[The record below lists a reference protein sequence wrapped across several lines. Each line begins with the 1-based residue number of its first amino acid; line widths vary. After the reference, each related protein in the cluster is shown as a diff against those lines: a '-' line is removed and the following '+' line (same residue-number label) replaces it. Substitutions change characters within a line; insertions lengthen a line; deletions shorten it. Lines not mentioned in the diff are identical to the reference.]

1 MNGYGNILSNIDP
14 HAWHPTASVD
24 NLKRRAELLW
34 TIREFFHRRGVLEVQ
49 TPILS
54 RDVIID
60 RHIDP
65 ICLSGASLALA
76 DFDQTTFYLQTSPEF
91 CMKRLLAAGMSSI
104 YEITSV
110 FRAGERGAYH
120 NPEFTM
126 LEWYVVG
133 ADFQQGVDLLAELI
147 VATLKV
153 ERVERLSYQAA
164 FLNTLSCD
172 PLEAS
177 VAELSR
183 LAVGLPLNV
192 AEDWTGERDEW
203 LNLLFSEAVQ
213 PRLGQE
219 RPTIVTHYPASQAAL
234 ARLCPHDSRT
244 AERYELFIDGVELA
258 NGYHELLDADELV
271 HRNEQSLA
279 QRSGDGKPAL
289 PIHGRL
295 VDAMRAGLP
304 ASSGCALGL
313 DRLLMVALAA
323 RSIDQVLPFPIER
336 A

>member
-1 MNGYGNILSNIDP
+1 MSDINSN
-14 HAWHPTASVD
+14 AWQPTASIANV
-24 NLKRRAELLW
+24 KRRAELLW

-60 RHIDP
+60 RYIDP
-65 ICLSGASLALA
+65 VCLSGASLALA

-104 YEITSV
+104 YEITPV
-110 FRAGERGAYH
+110 FRAGERGTYH

-126 LEWYVVG
+126 LEWYLVG
-133 ADFQQGVDLLAELI
+133 AGFQHGVDLLAELI

-153 ERVERLSYQAA
+153 DSVERLSYQDA
-164 FLNTLSCD
+164 FQKTIACD
-172 PLEAS
+172 PLVAS
-177 VAELSR
+177 LAELSG
-183 LAVGLPLNV
+183 LAVALQLNV
-192 AEDWTGERDEW
+192 AEDWSDERDEW
-203 LNLLFSEAVQ
+203 LNLLFSEGVQ
-213 PRLGQE
+213 PHLGRE
-219 RPTIVTHYPASQAAL
+219 RPIIVTHYPATQAAL

-244 AERYELFIDGVELA
+244 AERYELFVDGVELA
-258 NGYHELLDADELV
+258 NGYHELLDAKELER
-271 HRNEQSLA
+271 RNEQSLA
-279 QRSGDGKPAL
+279 QRSADGKPLL
-289 PIHGRL
+289 PTHSRL

-323 RSIDQVLPFPIER
+323 SSIDEALPFPIER

>member
-1 MNGYGNILSNIDP
+1 M
-14 HAWHPTASVD
+14 
-24 NLKRRAELLW
+24 
-34 TIREFFHRRGVLEVQ
+34 LEVQ

-54 RDVIID
+54 RDVIVD

-65 ICLSGASLALA
+65 ICLPGASLALP

-91 CMKRLLAAGMSSI
+91 CMKRLLAAGMGSI
-104 YEITSV
+104 YEITPV
-110 FRAGERGAYH
+110 FRAGERGTYH

-126 LEWYVVG
+126 LEWYEVG
-133 ADFQQGVDLLAELI
+133 VDFQQGVDLLAELI
-147 VATLKV
+147 VATLNV

-164 FLNTLSCD
+164 FQNTLACD

-183 LAVGLPLNV
+183 LATGLQLNV
-192 AEDWTGERDEW
+192 AEDWSSERDEW
-203 LNLLFSEAVQ
+203 LNLLFSEGVQ
-213 PRLGQE
+213 PRLG
-219 RPTIVTHYPASQAAL
+219 RVHPAIVTHYPASQAAL
-234 ARLCPHDSRT
+234 AQLCPRDSRT

-258 NGYHELLDADELV
+258 NGYHELLDAEELES
-271 HRNEQSLA
+271 RNEQSLA
-279 QRSGDGKPAL
+279 QRSGDGKL
-289 PIHGRL
+289 PLPTHSRL

-323 RSIDQVLPFPIER
+323 SSIDQVLPFPIER